1 MLNIAIIGAGQ
12 IGSRHLQALS
22 QLNRLT
28 NIQIVDPNYKSLKRA
43 RERFLEIQKNE
54 NVQKV
59 EYLKNIVDL
68 SNNLEL
74 VIIATTSDV
83 RRKVIEKLLLQKK
96 VHYLILEKVLFQRIE
111 DFAIVNNL
119 LEQNNVKAWVNCPF
133 RTIYFYKQLRAK
145 FKNAKRV
152 DYRVSSSNLGIGC
165 NSIHYL
171 DLFTFLTGQT
181 IFTLFSDQ
189 LDSKII
195 MSKRPGFLEFTG
207 TLYGISSRGCN
218 IAVTSYLKGNAPL
231 IISINSELVNCL
243 IREDEGKAWIS
254 EKANNWMWE
263 EVSFTIPYQS
273 QITNLVVQ
281 EILDTGKCDLTNY
294 EESWNIHIPFLKS
307 LIFHLQKQKME
318 DINSCPI
325 T

>member
-133 RTIYFYKQLRAK
+133 RAIYFYKQLRAK

-207 TLYGISSRGCN
+207 TLYGISSRGSN

>member
-28 NIQIVDPNYKSLKRA
+28 NIQIVDPNYKSLERA

-171 DLFTFLTGQT
+171 DLFTFLTGQI

-207 TLYGISSRGCN
+207 TLYGISSRGSN

-231 IISINSELVNCL
+231 IISISSELVNCL

-294 EESWNIHIPFLKS
+294 EESWNIHIPLLKS

>member
-96 VHYLILEKVLFQRIE
+96 VNYLILEKVLFQRIE

-207 TLYGISSRGCN
+207 TLYGISSRGSN

-254 EKANNWMWE
+254 EKANNWM
-263 EVSFTIPYQS
+263 
-273 QITNLVVQ
+273 
-281 EILDTGKCDLTNY
+281 
-294 EESWNIHIPFLKS
+294 
-307 LIFHLQKQKME
+307 
-318 DINSCPI
+318 
-325 T
+325 

>member
-207 TLYGISSRGCN
+207 TLYGISSRGSN

>member
-12 IGSRHLQALS
+12 TGSRHLQALS
-22 QLNRLT
+22 KLNRLT
-28 NIQIVDPNYKSLKRA
+28 NIQIVDPNYKSLKIA

-54 NVQKV
+54 NIQKV

-83 RRKVIEKLLLQKK
+83 RRKVIEKLLLEKK
-96 VHYLILEKVLFQRIE
+96 VHYVILEKVLFQKIE

-119 LEQNNVKAWVNCPF
+119 LARNNVKAWVNC
-133 RTIYFYKQLRAK
+133 RRRMADFYKQLKLK
-145 FKNAKRV
+145 FKKVKNV

-171 DLFTFLTGQT
+171 DLFTFLTGQN

-195 MSKRPGFLEFTG
+195 KSKRQGFLEFTG
-207 TLYGISSRGCN
+207 TLYGTSSRGST
-218 IAVTSYLKGNAPL
+218 IAITSYLKGNTPI
-231 IISINSELVNCL
+231 IISINSEVIHCL
-243 IREDEGKAWIS
+243 IRESEKKAWIS
-254 EKANNWMWE
+254 EKVNNWTWE
-263 EVSFTIPYQS
+263 EISFTLPYQS
-273 QITNLVVQ
+273 QVTNLVVQ
-281 EILDTGKCDLTNY
+281 DILDNGKCDLPNY
-294 EESWNIHIPFLKS
+294 EESWNIHIPLLKS

-318 DINSCPI
+318 EIDLCPI